1 MSYNEVLQVAVIT
14 LSIILIIWLV
24 GVVIR
29 EIYKK

>member
-1 MSYNEVLQVAVIT
+1 MSYNEVLQIAVIT